1 MKKTTSVFASGQFS
15 VGCNYWASHAGTAM
29 WSDWRPHE
37 VQKDL
42 AGLARNGLQVL
53 RVFPLW
59 PDFQPLTLLRAAH
72 ANPVEFRFGEETLPD
87 DELGQAGVSRSALE
101 HFRFMADC
109 AAEQNLHLVVGL
121 ITGFMSGRLFVP
133 PAFEGLDPITNP
145 MVVQWELRFVREFVR
160 YFKDHP
166 AILAWD
172 LGNECNNMGTQTTS
186 EQAWIWTS
194 GIVNTIRSIDSTR
207 PVISGMHCLPTDLRS
222 AWNLGDQGELTDF
235 LTTHPYPPFTPHCD
249 VDPVNTVRSILHA
262 TAEST
267 LYADVGGK
275 PCLVEEIGTLGP
287 MFADRQVAA
296 NFGRSALWSAWAHD
310 HRSFIWWCAYDQSH
324 LDAAP
329 YDWFTVER
337 ELGLCTTRREPKPVI
352 REFQSFRRFLSA
364 LPLGSLPP
372 RRREAVC
379 VLTRD
384 QDQWGT
390 AYMAFVLAKLAGFD
404 LTFIAPHQP
413 APDAE
418 LYLMPALRGHRS
430 ISRHRFQAILER
442 VRAGATLYLSLD
454 DGLPDGLEA
463 LAGVEV
469 IHRSRREEGHL
480 CLDGVGVGLP
490 SIPLETPFRLTL
502 RATRAEV
509 LAAEPDGN
517 PLYTRAPLGRGWVYF
532 LAGSPEKALM
542 KRPDA
547 FTPEAVPVWN
557 LYRQMAGKAL
567 RGRVIQSRTAAHIG
581 MTEHAIDSRHRIAVA
596 INYQPEGRDVEL
608 GLAKG
613 WKIRRVI
620 RNRAGKPDITVVN
633 QAEKWTGFVSGNDGL
648 ILELTKEDRA

>member
-1 MKKTTSVFASGQFS
+1 
-15 VGCNYWASHAGTAM
+15 M
-29 WSDWRPHE
+29 WSDWRPRE

-59 PDFQPLTLLRAAH
+59 PDFQPLTLLRTARAT
-72 ANPVEFRFGEETLPD
+72 PVEFRFGEQPLPD
-87 DELGQAGVSRSALE
+87 DDLGRAGVSRSALE
-101 HFRFMADC
+101 HFRFLADC
-109 AAEQNLHLVVGL
+109 AAEQNLRLVVGL
-121 ITGFMSGRLFVP
+121 ITGWMSGRLFVP
-133 PAFEGLDPITNP
+133 PAFDGRDPITDP
-145 MVVQWELRFVREFVR
+145 MVVQWQLRLVREFVK

-172 LGNECNNMGTQTTS
+172 LGNECNCMGAATA
-186 EQAWIWTS
+186 EQSWVWTA
-194 GIVNTIRSIDSTR
+194 GVVNTIRSIDPTR
-207 PVISGMHCLPTDLRS
+207 PVISGMHSLPADPRS

-249 VDPVNTVRSILHA
+249 VDPINTVRSILHA

-296 NFGRSALWSAWAHD
+296 DFGRTALWSAWAHD
-310 HRSFIWWCAYDQSH
+310 QRAFIWWCAYDQEH

-337 ELGLCTTRREPKPVI
+337 ELGLCTTHRKPKPVI
-352 REFQSFRRFLSA
+352 REFQSFRRFLETLS
-364 LPLGSLPP
+364 LGPLPP

-390 AYMAFVLAKLAGFD
+390 AYMTFVLAKLAGFD
-404 LTFIAPHQP
+404 LTFVAAHQP
-413 APDAE
+413 VPEAE
-418 LYLMPALRGHRS
+418 LYWVPALRGHRF
-430 ISRHRFQAILER
+430 IARHRFRAILDR

-463 LAGVEV
+463 MAGVEV
-469 IHRSRREEGHL
+469 IHRSRREGTLSLTGEGL
-480 CLDGVGVGLP
+480 AD
-490 SIPLETPFRLTL
+490 IPLATPFRLTL

-509 LAAEPDGN
+509 LAAESDGN
-517 PLYTRAPLGRGWVYF
+517 PIFTRAALGRGWVYF
-532 LAGSPEKALM
+532 LAGSPEKALLE
-542 KRPDA
+542 RPGA
-547 FTPEAVPVWN
+547 FAPDAVPVWN
-557 LYRQMAGKAL
+557 LYRQVAAKAL
-567 RGRVIQSRTAAHIG
+567 RGRVIQSRTAAQIG
-581 MTEHAIDSRHRIAVA
+581 VTEHTIDSRHRIAVA
-596 INYQPEGRDVEL
+596 INYQPEGLEVEL
-608 GLAKG
+608 GLAAG
-613 WKIRRVI
+613 WRIRRVI
-620 RNRAGKPDITVVN
+620 RNRGGKPEI
-633 QAEKWTGFVSGNDGL
+633 QAVKGAGKWTGFVSGNDGM
-648 ILELTKEDRA
+648 ILDLSRG